1 MSAEQNPKNLEAKN
15 QHPRRQAPEES
26 GLRDDQRFDVVLV
39 DRLTLPFF
47 IGVHEM
53 EKFRPQNVEIS
64 LRLFVDRRVR
74 LGGDYASYADVAD
87 HAIELSRSGAHI
99 RLVENLASEL
109 AAKALEDPRVDRV
122 EATVL
127 KKDIYPQAAGVGV
140 RIVETRAERR
150 GDGA

>member
-1 MSAEQNPKNLEAKN
+1 MTE
-15 QHPRRQAPEES
+15 
-26 GLRDDQRFDVVLV
+26 DRFDVIMI

-74 LGGDYASYADVAD
+74 LSGDYASYADVAD
-87 HAIELSRSGAHI
+87 YAIERSRSGAHI
-99 RLVENLASEL
+99 RLVEELASDL
-109 AAKALEDPRVDRV
+109 ADKALEDPKVARV

-127 KKDIYPQAAGVGV
+127 KKDIYPQAQGVGI
-140 RIVETRAERR
+140 RITATREDLDA
-150 GDGA
+150 GDA